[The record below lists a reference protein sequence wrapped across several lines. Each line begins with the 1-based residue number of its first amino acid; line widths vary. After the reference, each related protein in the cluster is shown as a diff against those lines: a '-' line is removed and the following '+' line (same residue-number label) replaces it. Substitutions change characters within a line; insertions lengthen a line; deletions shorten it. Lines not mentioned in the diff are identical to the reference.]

1 MIQEDSIVSRK
12 IFWAVPGMRSKNIS
26 VKAGKQLSMSASKCL
41 DLSLLSTFFIPCL
54 HKWAP
59 KVREKKKKKVISTG
73 SSATEVLNPRGEFT
87 VQKKKGF
94 SSGRRVC
101 GVQSLSTT
109 LYFQATSNILLPS
122 SSSKFSL
129 TKQTCYSVQSLL

>member
-1 MIQEDSIVSRK
+1 MVQEDFIVSKK

-41 DLSLLSTFFIPCL
+41 DFSLLSTFFTPCL

-59 KVREKKKKKVISTG
+59 KVRKKKKKVISTG
-73 SSATEVLNPRGEFT
+73 RSATEVLNPRGEFT

-109 LYFQATSNILLPS
+109 LYFQTTGNILLPS
-122 SSSKFSL
+122 SSSKFFL
-129 TKQTCYSVQSLL
+129 TKETCYSVQSLL